1 MLPPRP
7 TGLSYPTEPRASG
20 WRSWPVLVII
30 LATGAIV
37 AAVVLM
43 VWPAHGGRGDLDG
56 KHPMSIPP
64 APERMQT
71 VPDVK
76 SQPPADPQTVPKPSQ
91 PGATRD
97 PGADPADPAPAD
109 PNAGASAAD
118 DDEPDVDGQSDPLA
132 SPQPRAPSVPPNR
145 RHLAFNNTGATM
157 LFAIAEHMCRK
168 LDQCG
173 TDDPIGR
180 RACDKLS
187 PRAVPLPTGCPA
199 ADRCLLHI
207 DTLSCGSMD
216 VGLSQLTRLLNQV
229 RDCTDAIRC

>member
-7 TGLSYPTEPRASG
+7 TGLSYPIEPRAPG

-30 LATGAIV
+30 LATVAIV

-43 VWPAHGGRGDLDG
+43 IWPAHGGRGDLDG
-56 KHPMSIPP
+56 KHPMTISP

-71 VPDVK
+71 APDVMP
-76 SQPPADPQTVPKPSQ
+76 QPPADPQPMPKPSQ

-97 PGADPADPAPAD
+97 LWTDPADPAPAD

-118 DDEPDVDGQSDPLA
+118 DDDPDGDALGDPLA
-132 SPQPRAPSVPPNR
+132 SPHPRAPSVPPNR
-145 RHLAFNNTGATM
+145 RHLPFNNTGAVW
-157 LFAIAEHMCRK
+157 FAIAEHMCRK

-173 TDDPIGR
+173 TDDPIGK
-180 RACDKLS
+180 RACGKIS
-187 PRAVPLPTGCPA
+187 RRPVPLPTGCPA

-207 DTLSCGSMD
+207 DSLSCGNMD
-216 VGLSQLTRLLNQV
+216 VGLSQLTVLLNQV

>member
-1 MLPPRP
+1 M
-7 TGLSYPTEPRASG
+7 
-20 WRSWPVLVII
+20 
-30 LATGAIV
+30 
-37 AAVVLM
+37 
-43 VWPAHGGRGDLDG
+43 
-56 KHPMSIPP
+56 
-64 APERMQT
+64 
-71 VPDVK
+71 
-76 SQPPADPQTVPKPSQ
+76 ADPQTVPKPSQ

-97 PGADPADPAPAD
+97 PGADPADPAAAD
-109 PNAGASAAD
+109 PNAGANAAD
-118 DDEPDVDGQSDPLA
+118 DDEPDVDGLSDPLA
-132 SPQPRAPSVPPNR
+132 SPQPRAPSPNR
-145 RHLAFNNTGATM
+145 RHLAFNNPGAVW
-157 LFAIAEHMCRK
+157 FAIAEHMCRK

-229 RDCTDAIRC
+229 RDCTDAIRRC